1 MKKTLTLVLAMLM
14 MFAFA
19 TVAFAEETTPPVKDE
34 YAAIK
39 AEIQVLRDEL
49 MGLRE
54 AHKVIHTQAVEKRDN
69 IKTLFQ
75 TAKEANL
82 TEKLEAAK
90 AFREQ
95 LKAISAEIQI
105 IREDKKAL
113 WEQLKAAKTEKDFE
127 SVKAKLTQIIELKKQ
142 IIEKA
147 NSRLD
152 VMDDII
158 DTLK

>member
-14 MFAFA
+14 MFAFT

-34 YAAIK
+34 FAAIK

-54 AHKVIHTQAVEKRDN
+54 EHKSIHTQAVEKREN
-69 IKTLFQ
+69 IKTLFK
-75 TAKEANL
+75 TAKEASL
-82 TEKLEAAK
+82 TEKIEAAK
-90 AFREQ
+90 AFKVQ
-95 LKAISAEIQI
+95 VKAIGTEIQR
-105 IREDKKAL
+105 IREDKTAL

-127 SVKAKLTQIIELKKQ
+127 TVKANLTQIIELKKQ

-147 NSRLD
+147 TSRLD

-158 DTLK
+158 ASLE